1 MASWAGEEFGVR
13 YFIKVGYALL
23 AIIDLLTKLQLH
35 GSYEWVFQH
44 TSKLMNRAV
53 GLVNTD
59 TCVAGPIIEPQAS
72 PVFQDIIL
80 RALKTANDPT
90 VESLENYYEF
100 WVKWTNIGNE
110 GHHKDPEIHLLSSG
124 TDQAP
129 FAFYASIP
137 AINIAFGP
145 DNKKF
150 PGVGLYPMYH
160 TAYET
165 FYLMDKLIDP
175 GFKIHKTC
183 AQVFSNFIEKRVKVT

>member
-1 MASWAGEEFGVR
+1 
-13 YFIKVGYALL
+13 
-23 AIIDLLTKLQLH
+23 
-35 GSYEWVFQH
+35 
-44 TSKLMNRAV
+44 MNRAV

-72 PVFQDIIL
+72 PVFKDIIL
-80 RALKTANDPT
+80 RALKKANDP
-90 VESLENYYEF
+90 SLEGMENYHDF
-100 WVKWTNIGNE
+100 WVKWTNIGNK
-110 GHHKDPEIHLLSSG
+110 GDPKDPEIHLLSSG

-137 AINIAFGP
+137 AINLAFGV
-145 DNKKF
+145 DNKKY

-183 AQVFSNFIEKRVKVT
+183 AQVIFNIIERKRFSFTSTYHFHCF